1 MSFSKERTQNILKV
15 YEYLLESKL
24 IEDKADFCRQVG
36 LTTTQFGRI
45 QAGEIFFPQDNEVK
59 LVGKFYVNV
68 NFIYHG
74 RRKMLWAS
82 DPVKDIFVMDK
93 AIYRDKME
101 MRGKFRSLEN
111 VDGDSNLMM
120 N

>member
-1 MSFSKERTQNILKV
+1 MSLNEERTQNILKV
-15 YEYLLESKL
+15 YGYLLENKL

-45 QAGEIFFPQDNEVK
+45 QAGEEYLPLDPERKV
-59 LVGKFYVNV
+59 VGVFHANV

-74 RRKMLWAS
+74 RGKMFWTN
-82 DPVKDIFVMDK
+82 DPIKQIGVVDK
-93 AIYRDKME
+93 AVKKDKKKLL
-101 MRGKFRSLEN
+101 GKSRSPKN
-111 VDGDSNLMM
+111 AHGDINLIM